1 MRKEGT
7 KNGKKKKKSSE
18 IGIWMS
24 ERGERLWGY

>member
-7 KNGKKKKKSSE
+7 KNGKKKKSSE